1 MKKNSPSS
9 TPAQATFWRPLAVVL
24 LLANI
29 AFAVGL
35 WRTHAAST
43 PAASTPVS
51 VPASAATI
59 AAGPKSWSSEL
70 APYAG
75 LGSFMAENNR
85 IPDLKW
91 SESQFDA
98 FQEGFRASYEGRG
111 LPLDDNAKHLRDE
124 ISKKVQAMLA
134 AEQPN
139 PLEEYFSSL
148 REKEGVLRTT
158 SGLHYRITEPG
169 QGPTPKPTDSVV
181 ISFAGRLPDGRTL
194 PPLTKARVKMV
205 VHDLLPGLA
214 EGVQLLRVGGKALV
228 YLPPAL
234 AFSEKD
240 WPPQLPKGTP
250 LVFFV
255 ELHEIIPPVL
265 QIE

>member
-1 MKKNSPSS
+1 MKKNSPPSA
-9 TPAQATFWRPLAVVL
+9 PVLVTFWRPLAVVSL
-24 LLANI
+24 LTNI
-29 AFAVGL
+29 PLAVGI

-43 PAASTPVS
+43 PAASAS
-51 VPASAATI
+51 AFVPASASTI
-59 AAGPKSWSSEL
+59 AAVPKSWPSEL

-111 LPLDDNAKHLRDE
+111 LPLDDNAKRLRDD
-124 ISKKVQAMLA
+124 ISKKVQTMLA

-139 PLEEYFSSL
+139 PIEEYFSAL
-148 REKEGVLRTT
+148 REKEGVLRTA

-169 QGPTPKPTDSVV
+169 EGPTPKPTDSVV

-205 VHDLLPGLA
+205 VHVVLPGLA

-228 YLPPAL
+228 YLPPTL

-255 ELHEIIPPVL
+255 ELHEINPPML
-265 QIE
+265 